1 MPSWETVDSESL
13 TLCSHRGRL
22 SSSPVLCG
30 SNAPIGS
37 IRNQRRL
44 IANVYMHKIPR
55 NRVFFLKDQRP
66 EFHRSPEELAGMIH
80 TATPIL
86 FQRGKRRCPVAIFRI
101 IPSFEVRHTF
111 FGKCPSRFHQVSFSS
126 VVTKRVSQSQQVRRH
141 GGPYLAHHLKSVYP
155 RCRRQSEEMVG
166 HLECGRQKIL

>member
-13 TLCSHRGRL
+13 TLRSHRGRL

-111 FGKCPSRFHQVSFSS
+111 SANARLDSIRSPLAPWSRSASANRNRS
-126 VVTKRVSQSQQVRRH
+126 GAT
-141 GGPYLAHHLKSVYP
+141 
-155 RCRRQSEEMVG
+155 VG
-166 HLECGRQKIL
+166 RISRII